1 MSIKKLAALVSERDK
16 AARALDHELVAKLNA
31 QLSELAA
38 KAKTPAERAARRVVS
53 FTGRR

>member
-1 MSIKKLAALVSERDK
+1 MVEKIAALVSERDK